1 MKRKKTLESDAVNH
15 ENKFCHP
22 AHDDEQQQQQATAAS
37 SSSCSNSTRHSS
49 RQVYTNTLV
58 RRAAAH
64 SITIIIDHVQVLCYE
79 TAYGICETSRE
90 EEK

>member
-1 MKRKKTLESDAVNH
+1 MKRRKTLGSDEVNH
-15 ENKFCHP
+15 SNKSCHP
-22 AHDDEQQQQQATAAS
+22 AHDNEQQQRTAAADIA
-37 SSSCSNSTRHSS
+37 
-49 RQVYTNTLV
+49 V